1 MWYTEAPWWLVVVQ
15 AAALLGIL
23 GAIGVYLDRRK
34 WYWTL

>member
-1 MWYTEAPWWLVVVQ
+1 VEAPWWLIVTQ

-23 GAIGVYLDRRK
+23 SAIGLYLDRRK